1 MKKTT
6 KEEDTKTS
14 KFTTVN
20 LAYARVAMILLAVN
34 LCLTGYALT
43 RIADVG
49 TSDTTTNKQKQGET
63 VETTQPEVEGGE

>member
-6 KEEDTKTS
+6 KEDTKTS

-20 LAYARVAMILLAVN
+20 LAYARIAMILLAVN

-49 TSDTTTNKQKQGET
+49 TSDTTTNKQTQGDA
-63 VETTQPEVEGGE
+63 VKSTQPEVEGGE

>member
-6 KEEDTKTS
+6 KKEDTKTS

-20 LAYARVAMILLAVN
+20 LAYARIAMILLAVN

-49 TSDTTTNKQKQGET
+49 TSETATNKQMQGEA
-63 VETTQPEVEGGE
+63 VVTTQPEVEGGE